1 MDIIKELLEE
11 VNGSYFEE
19 LKDSTASI
27 LKFRVLDIK
36 EVDKN
41 VFLEKVYDY
50 LDAVD
55 IKNNINVKKAEYLS
69 MYTSTLL
76 ALIDNKVVKGSRA
89 EKFLKKAERIVSK
102 ISKDQE
108 NCEEKIKDFTRI
120 FSCLYIQCLTSK
132 KPLSDFNFT
141 FSFAELHKV
150 VEGLIDEKK
159 SAFLFVKEKD
169 LLDITN
175 RHSKMTYIL
184 FFYILVAYS
193 TLAELGKEE

>member
-27 LKFRVLDIK
+27 LKFRVLDVK

-69 MYTSTLL
+69 
-76 ALIDNKVVKGSRA
+76 NV
-89 EKFLKKAERIVSK
+89 
-102 ISKDQE
+102 
-108 NCEEKIKDFTRI
+108 IK
-120 FSCLYIQCLTSK
+120 L
-132 KPLSDFNFT
+132 
-141 FSFAELHKV
+141 
-150 VEGLIDEKK
+150 
-159 SAFLFVKEKD
+159 
-169 LLDITN
+169 
-175 RHSKMTYIL
+175 RH
-184 FFYILVAYS
+184 
-193 TLAELGKEE
+193 